1 MSLSSADIM
10 GQNITGSL
18 YKKYNPIGLD
28 QTGYPNGKFTD
39 YTEVQIKIKDKTEVH
54 ILAEWKQNGG
64 KTKTKM
70 VKLYIKKSYRYP
82 QLMTKVN
89 HFAHV

>member
-54 ILAEWKQNGG
+54 ILAE
-64 KTKTKM
+64 
-70 VKLYIKKSYRYP
+70 
-82 QLMTKVN
+82 
-89 HFAHV
+89 